1 MLLIKLKLLIRGSL
15 SLLLSKLKLLVR
27 GSLSLLSKEL
37 ELLGLSICYPEA

>member
-15 SLLLSKLKLLVR
+15 SLLLIKLKLLIR
-27 GSLSLLSKEL
+27 GSLSLLNMEL